1 MTTLDARPARE
12 AHAHPP
18 GNLHAHAGHAHVVQ
32 FYRDDQIP
40 VSDAAHFLGSALGS
54 GSSAVLVATQAHATP
69 MLACLRETGLDTA
82 FLTRQGRLVVLD
94 ASAILPQLM
103 PDGRPDEERFREI
116 IEGTIARAAS
126 AATGP
131 QPHVAVYGELVML
144 LAGSGRHQAAIALER
159 MWNSLLQRQPVS
171 LRCAYRIDSFAETE
185 NDTVIG
191 QVCAEHDHV
200 VPVEDYNRL
209 ESDEERLRSIVM
221 LQQKAEAHATEAA
234 DHRRTEVELTRRTME
249 LQAALDARDAFLSI
263 AAHEL
268 KTPITTLRAF
278 AQLLLRDVTRNKPIA
293 PERLGT
299 ALTAIEQQ
307 TSQLSNLVSRLLDS
321 DDLKGGRLHIDPTCV
336 NLMPLARAAVE
347 AMEGSSCRF
356 LLDGPRR
363 LDAMVD
369 AGRFEQVLSILMN
382 NAARYSPPGS
392 TVLVTVHE
400 GNPIR
405 LCVTDEGMG
414 VAASDRERIFD
425 RGYRADGT
433 DHLSGLGLGLYIAR
447 QVIRLHGGDL
457 QVEDPPHRGSRFVLT
472 LPALSD

>member
-1 MTTLDARPARE
+1 MTTLDDRLARE

-18 GNLHAHAGHAHVVQ
+18 GNLHAYAGHAHVAQ

-54 GSSAVLVATQAHATP
+54 GSSAVLVATQQHTKP
-69 MLACLRETGLDTA
+69 MLTCLRETGLDTELLA
-82 FLTRQGRLVVLD
+82 GQGRLVVLD
-94 ASAILPQLM
+94 AATVLPRLM
-103 PDGRPDEERFREI
+103 PDGRPDEARFREI
-116 IEGTIARAAS
+116 IEQHIARAAK
-126 AATGP
+126 AATSP
-131 QPHVAVYGELVML
+131 LPHVAVYGELVML
-144 LAGSGRHQAAIALER
+144 LAGSGRHEAAITLER
-159 MWNSLLQRQPVS
+159 MWNGLLQRQPVS

-185 NDTVIG
+185 NDTFIG
-191 QVCAEHDHV
+191 QICAEHGHV
-200 VPVEDYNRL
+200 VPVEDYDRL
-209 ESDEERLRSIVM
+209 ESDEERLRSVVM

-234 DHRRTEVELTRRTME
+234 DHRRTEAELTRRTIE
-249 LQAALDARDAFLSI
+249 LQGALDARDAFLSI

-293 PERLGT
+293 PERLAS

-307 TSQLSNLVSRLLDS
+307 TGQLSSLVSRLLDS
-321 DDLKGGRLHIDPTCV
+321 DDLKGSRLHINPTRV
-336 NLMPLARAAVE
+336 NLIPLARAAVE
-347 AMEGSSCRF
+347 AMEGSACRF

-369 AGRFEQVLSILMN
+369 AGRFEQVLSILLN
-382 NAARYSPPGS
+382 NAARFSPPGS

-400 GNPIR
+400 GDPIR
-405 LCVTDEGMG
+405 ICVTDEGMG
-414 VAASDRERIFD
+414 VASTDRERIFD

-457 QVEDPPHRGSRFVLT
+457 HVEDPPHRGSRFVLT
-472 LPALSD
+472 LPPLSD